1 MQVNDYLIPQIFTM
15 GTLVIPFFQRAYVW
29 SEENWKRFFDDIAQL
44 AATPTNERRVYFLG
58 SIILHKNKDQ
68 VHFDVIDGQQRLTT
82 IVMFMKVLYLMTA
95 QEATFNAFFTQLDA
109 NGKPSPKLLPSSNDK
124 GIYDDIV
131 FAVETADANYS
142 EKHKGRLAECFSY
155 FVRRMLEVQD
165 PEKGIDEDHTTVS
178 AREILNC
185 VNQYVHIVGI
195 DVEDTEDSQV
205 IFETI
210 NSSGVRLTTGEL
222 LKNYLFR
229 GETDYQRYQNGW
241 QRIFEQLNLTYWEG
255 EQTSGRVSK
264 GQIENFLYQFML
276 VKMQDPAIK
285 SRLTRTRIKQYRKT
299 SGLYDHYHSMVEELD
314 LDKLQLADEIADSA
328 NTYHD
333 IFNETLLDNA
343 LTAIPG
349 RTRLAALMSMG
360 DTYTM
365 VPYIL
370 YVERNVL
377 EKQERECIYSY
388 IESYLLRRIICK
400 SKNNNYSDMFSE
412 NLIGSGINTAQ
423 KFMDYVNDADARGT
437 LLMPSD
443 DDVRKALHENNL
455 ASSARML
462 LYLIESKVNNNF
474 TGLTPDVNGY
484 EKLQADALM
493 PTKHFLD
500 NTNWPMSDNFDE
512 DQRTTLVNTLGN
524 FALLRDGK
532 LKSSQASKEWIAKRV
547 EMAKQIKDLVTSEF
561 ISGVVSWDES
571 TIEQRN
577 DKLAELVI
585 QYWPINTFCYVAPE
599 RSNSPLPVSSEQ
611 PVTTIKKET
620 PKQISV
626 PSRHNLRRYGTQP
639 VVGEEWKNYENVF
652 IDDVVEL
659 YDTVDGWVEKFL
671 KGQNNNGLFRKDH
684 IAYELDEDDV
694 KYGYIYLRN
703 GSILPFVAKYISD
716 AVDGTRYRFF
726 LFELSTPEH
735 IEVSPV
741 DFEEEINNLA
751 YAGIWE

>member
-1 MQVNDYLIPQIFTM
+1 MQVNDYLIPQIFTK
-15 GTLVIPFFQRAYVW
+15 GTLVIPFFQRACVW
-29 SEENWKRFFDDIAQL
+29 TEGNWKRFFDDIAQL
-44 AATPTNERRVYFLG
+44 AATPLDERRVYFLG
-58 SIILHKNKDQ
+58 SIILHKDKNQ
-68 VHFDVIDGQQRLTT
+68 VRFDVIDGQQRLTT
-82 IVMFMKVLYLMTA
+82 IVMFMKMLYLMTA
-95 QEATFNAFFTQLDA
+95 QEATFNAFFTQPDA
-109 NGKPSPKLLPSSNDK
+109 NGNVTPKLVPSSNDK
-124 GIYDDIV
+124 ATYDVIV
-131 FAVETADANYS
+131 LYLDTADANYNA
-142 EKHKGRLAECFSY
+142 KHQGRLAECFSY
-155 FVRRMLEVQD
+155 FVKRMLEAQD
-165 PEKGIDEDHTTVS
+165 PEKGIDEDHTTIS

-241 QRIFEQLNLTYWEG
+241 QRTFEQLNLKYWEG
-255 EQTSGRVSK
+255 EQTSGRISK

-276 VKMQDPAIK
+276 VKMQDPEIK
-285 SRLTRTRIKQYRKT
+285 PRLTRTRIKQYRKT
-299 SGLYDHYHSMVEELD
+299 SGLYDHYHSMVEELN

-333 IFNETLLDNA
+333 IFNESLLDNA

-370 YVERNVL
+370 YVERNVS
-377 EKQERECIYSY
+377 EKQEREDIYSY
-388 IESYLLRRIICK
+388 IETYLLRRIICK

-412 NLIGSGINTAQ
+412 NLIGSGIKTAQ
-423 KFMDYVNDADARGT
+423 QFMDYVNDANARGA

-443 DDVRKALHENNL
+443 DDVRKALRENNL

-462 LYLIESKVNNNF
+462 LYLIETKVNSNF
-474 TGLTPDVNGY
+474 TGQTPDVNGY

-500 NTNWPMSDNFDE
+500 NTNWPMVDNYNE

-524 FALLRDGK
+524 FALMRDGK
-532 LKSSQASKEWIAKRV
+532 LKSSQASKEWLAKRV
-547 EMAKQIKDLVTSEF
+547 EMAKQIKDLTTSEF
-561 ISGVVSWDES
+561 ISDAALWDES

-577 DKLAELVI
+577 DKLADLVI
-585 QYWPINTFCYVAPE
+585 QYWPKNVVNYIAPE
-599 RSNSPLPVSSEQ
+599 WG
-611 PVTTIKKET
+611 
-620 PKQISV
+620 V
-626 PSRHNLRRYGTQP
+626 PTQP
-639 VVGEEWKNYENVF
+639 VVSAPQTPVAQPTSPSQPIVSSQRNMRRYGMRATVGEDLKNYENVY
-652 IDDVVEL
+652 IDDKVEL
-659 YDTVDGWVEKFL
+659 FDTLDGWFDKFL
-671 KGQNNNGLFRKDH
+671 SEQNRNGLFRKEH
-684 IAYELDEDDV
+684 IQYVLDDDDV

-703 GSILPFVAKYISD
+703 GNVLPFIAKYQGDSD
-716 AVDGTRYRFF
+716 TGTRYRIF
-726 LFELSTPEH
+726 LFNMMKPQQVED
-735 IEVSPV
+735 SPI
-741 DFEEEINNLA
+741 DFEEEINTLA
-751 YAGIWE
+751 CESLWE

>member
-1 MQVNDYLIPQIFTM
+1 MQVNDYLIPQIFTK

-131 FAVETADANYS
+131 FAAETADANYS

-155 FVRRMLEVQD
+155 FVRRMLEAQD

-241 QRIFEQLNLTYWEG
+241 QRTFEQLNLTYWEG

-370 YVERNVL
+370 YVERNVP
-377 EKQERECIYSY
+377 EKQEREDIYSY

-412 NLIGSGINTAQ
+412 NLIGNGIKTTLQ
-423 KFMDYVNDADARGT
+423 FMNYVNDANARGA

-443 DDVRKALHENNL
+443 DDVREALHENNL

-462 LYLIESKVNNNF
+462 LYLIESKVNSNF
-474 TGLTPDVNGY
+474 TGQTPDINGY

-493 PTKHFLD
+493 PTKHCLD
-500 NTNWPMSDNFDE
+500 NINWPMIDGYDE
-512 DQRTTLVNTLGN
+512 AQRTVLVNTLGN
-524 FALLRDGK
+524 FILLRDK
-532 LKSSQASKEWIAKRV
+532 IKSSQASKEWLAKRV
-547 EMAKQIKDLVTSEF
+547 EMAKQIKDLATSEF
-561 ISGVVSWDES
+561 ISDANSWDES
-571 TIEQRN
+571 TIKQRN
-577 DKLAELVI
+577 DQLADLVI
-585 QYWPINTFCYVAPE
+585 KYWPKDVANYIAPE
-599 RSNSPLPVSSEQ
+599 WSVPVQPIITTPQAPVFTPTLTSQPKVSSQ
-611 PVTTIKKET
+611 
-620 PKQISV
+620 
-626 PSRHNLRRYGTQP
+626 RNMRRYGLHAD
-639 VVGEEWKNYENVF
+639 VGEDLKKYENVY
-652 IDDVVEL
+652 IDDMVEL
-659 YDTVDGWVEKFL
+659 FDTLDGWFDKFL
-671 KGQNNNGLFRKDH
+671 REQNKNGLFRKEQ
-684 IAYELDEDDV
+684 IQYELDEDDV
-694 KYGYIYLRN
+694 KYGYVYLRN
-703 GSILPFVAKYISD
+703 GSVLPFIAKYQGDSD
-716 AVDGTRYRFF
+716 AGTRYRIF
-726 LFELSTPEH
+726 LYSIMKPQQ
-735 IEVSPV
+735 VKDSPI
-741 DFEEEINNLA
+741 DFEEEINTLA
-751 YAGIWE
+751 CESLWE